1 MLEINYEKFDKIVD
15 GDKRVKNQ
23 RELEMEMKA
32 PVSDEDNPY
41 GTAHFM
47 QKRTYIGWR
56 GPIIADAIFNVLH
69 PKTVIDVGCG
79 IGEIAKGLLDLKID
93 VIGIEGSTAGQEYY
107 KLPLD
112 RYRYL
117 DIRRSFIDSGYVVR
131 ERFDLVICL
140 EVLSVIKNE
149 NNCHYTIIENLK
161 SLSNDIFMNRIDEIT
176 GYKEMLEITEKIQS
190 HLLPWKHKSGMKA
203 LFSAKLFRKEE

>member
-1 MLEINYEKFDKIVD
+1 MIPS
-15 GDKRVKNQ
+15 
-23 RELEMEMKA
+23 

-47 QKRTYIGWR
+47 KKRTYIGWR
-56 GPIIADAIFNVLH
+56 GPIIAGAIFNVLH

-79 IGEIAKGLLDLKID
+79 IGEIAKGLLDIGVD
-93 VIGIEGSTAGQEYY
+93 VVGIEGSRAGKEYY
-107 KLPLD
+107 KLPLHK
-112 RYRYL
+112 YKYI

-161 SLSNDIFMNRIDEIT
+161 SLSSNIFMNRIKEIPD
-176 GYKEMLEITEKIQS
+176 YKEEPEIAERIQS
-190 HLLPWKHKSGMKA
+190 HLLPWKYKNGMKS
-203 LFSAKLFRKEE
+203 LFSAKFFRREQ